1 MKYHIV
7 RLHAIID
14 DSNIREEDRG
24 RAKGA
29 WAFCK
34 DFMAKKS
41 CLIGLTDQG
50 GQLFLASH
58 EVLLQFLAGC
68 PTDTAGVQIEVFS
81 LSDAAGQLVPQDGTG
96 DHGRLES
103 YRISVS
109 RED

>member
-1 MKYHIV
+1 MKHHIV
-7 RLHAIID
+7 RLHSIID
-14 DSNIREEDRG
+14 DVNIRESERG
-24 RAKGA
+24 QAKGA

-41 CLIGLTDQG
+41 CLIGSTDQG
-50 GQLFLASH
+50 GLLFLASH

-68 PTDTAGVQIEVFS
+68 PTCTAAVQIEVFS

-96 DHGRLES
+96 DPGMLES